1 MSRLSLLNSLTTRD
15 VLQGFIFT
23 GVYENIIDVAEINFS
38 VQGNQAVPSSGISLT
53 IEFSNDKVN
62 ISDTHSFVI
71 DTEYFSHK
79 LPCKYSHFRL
89 ILSAETDVINLNLTT
104 IFKSMQMYNPVQS
117 VVVVEAVDV
126 VISDPIVVVNGQ
138 TNTTNSSTTP
148 LLNGETFT
156 GAWVGTL
163 EASQIDLSLETDAQ
177 CLLQVQF
184 SVDAIITGITKQVTL
199 DAIAVPYLFN
209 YEPLMNYYRVLLTSQ
224 GDMTYL
230 RLNAT
235 LRNIVPY
242 KPVQDISGSVQVT
255 NFPETQIVSGT
266 VAVTG
271 AYQEIQP
278 VSGTVAVTGAYQEI
292 QPVSGTVAVTGAYQ
306 EIQPVSGTVAVTGA
320 YQEIQPVS
328 GSISLL
334 PATDPNSTIG
344 TVRLND
350 AYGSPLVTTAGN
362 LMIGINNIYTTNA
375 LHTIID
381 SIDSALTFQ
390 CQERPTTESSFT
402 TSVGTAGLSITLVPT
417 TLRNFSFNTT
427 SAVIIYIMLYDT
439 GVAPVQADTPK
450 FVFPIM
456 NANNVV
462 FNSFDH
468 RFVNGLGVRAV
479 TSYASGGTGAPV
491 ANTVFINMTLSS

>member
-278 VSGTVAVTGAYQEI
+278 VSG
-292 QPVSGTVAVTGAYQ
+292 
-306 EIQPVSGTVAVTGA
+306 
-320 YQEIQPVS
+320 
-328 GSISLL
+328 SISLL